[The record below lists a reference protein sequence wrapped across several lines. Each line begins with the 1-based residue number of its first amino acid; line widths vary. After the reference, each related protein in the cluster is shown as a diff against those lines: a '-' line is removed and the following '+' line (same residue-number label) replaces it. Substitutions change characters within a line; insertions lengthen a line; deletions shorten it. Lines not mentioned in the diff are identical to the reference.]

1 MNNEIILLNNLKQK
15 RQDKKLSQDELA
27 KMVGTTRQTIIAI
40 EKNQFNPS
48 AKLALLLCL
57 ALDEKF
63 ENLFYFAEIKKEL
76 WKFIV
81 LFYCFML
88 L

>member
-1 MNNEIILLNNLKQK
+1 MNNDIILHNNLKQV
-15 RQDKKLSQDELA
+15 RQLKKMSQEELA
-27 KMVGTTRQTIIAI
+27 KMVGTTRQTIISI

-63 ENLFYFAEIKKEL
+63 ENLFYFE
-76 WKFIV
+76 W
-81 LFYCFML
+81 
-88 L
+88 